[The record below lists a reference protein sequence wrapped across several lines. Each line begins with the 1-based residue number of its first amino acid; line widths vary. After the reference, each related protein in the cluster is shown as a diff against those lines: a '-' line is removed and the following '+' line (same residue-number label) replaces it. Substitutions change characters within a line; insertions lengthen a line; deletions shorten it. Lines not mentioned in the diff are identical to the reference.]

1 MTHYHGSSL
10 WPSESILY
18 FLQSLC
24 PFYCYSEAPSFF
36 VDQSFFLAMN
46 LAFTPCHTFQMH
58 NHHQVSGT
66 QPAGWAFRVLSR
78 NSCFTTLESMTSMQ
92 PRLSTETLGTQ
103 LALNISSYLLSF
115 CLTEPKTLGQ
125 AGRNYLGAAS
135 LRLEKRCWWKREGF
149 WEEGIETITAVV
161 LNIHWAAS
169 KKRLT
174 HFVMITLVKLL

>member
-1 MTHYHGSSL
+1 
-10 WPSESILY
+10 
-18 FLQSLC
+18 
-24 PFYCYSEAPSFF
+24 
-36 VDQSFFLAMN
+36 
-46 LAFTPCHTFQMH
+46 
-58 NHHQVSGT
+58 
-66 QPAGWAFRVLSR
+66 
-78 NSCFTTLESMTSMQ
+78 MTSMQ

-103 LALNISSYLLSF
+103 LAPNISSYLLSF

-149 WEEGIETITAVV
+149 WEEEIETVTAVV

-174 HFVMITLVKLL
+174 HFVTITLVKLLGLSCIITMLKTEELQLVNIQSQHCVPWSSTLQVQSWLGDYNYWWKLTVDLRKKRKILFEPNCTII